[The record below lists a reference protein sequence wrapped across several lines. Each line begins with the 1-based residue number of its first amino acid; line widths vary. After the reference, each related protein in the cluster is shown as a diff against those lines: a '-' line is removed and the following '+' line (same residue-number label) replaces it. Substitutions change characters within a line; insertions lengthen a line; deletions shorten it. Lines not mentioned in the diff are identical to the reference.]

1 MAGKAL
7 ASTLADVFRLVEV
20 VFGLL
25 KDGTPLMFG
34 AQYRDEP
41 GPGSALRVV
50 FVPDDAG
57 SFGPGSFGP
66 AQKVSAGYSASWSHG
81 CTVAVR
87 GVEPGDDPRRFEPAY
102 LLAARVAD
110 ILKQLDP
117 AHIVLAPGNPR
128 DTSPLPVEG
137 PSGAEITFAFTYT
150 TNIPTDPAVLRAIAQ
165 IRSVSPP
172 DPDRPGGDT
181 GHTFVVNATPIATP

>member
-50 FVPDDAG
+50 FIPDDSG
-57 SFGPGSFGP
+57 RFGP

-117 AHIVLAPGNPR
+117 GHVVLAPGNPR
-128 DTSPLPVEG
+128 DTSPLAVEG
-137 PSGAEITFAFTYT
+137 PSGAEITFSFTYT
-150 TNIPTDPAVLRAIAQ
+150 TNIPTDPAVTKTIARIQ
-165 IRSVSPP
+165 SVSPP

-181 GHTFVVNATPIATP
+181 GNTFTVLPRPTVTP